1 MLIFLRRRLI
11 TSFITLLGI
20 VLLTFLL
27 ARMTGNPA
35 TLYLPI
41 DASREMIEAFNHQH
55 GFDLPLHV
63 QFINFLKDL
72 SRLDFGMS
80 LSQQRPAIQG
90 VLAVMPRTLA
100 LIALSI
106 LLMLFV
112 SLILGSLA
120 ALKPFSRRD
129 NIITFISLG
138 LTSLPDFWLA
148 LIGVLVFAVKFRV
161 LPTSGMS
168 GVKSWILPLVTLGIP
183 PSGSM
188 IQVVRGAMIEALNSS
203 YVQNAKARGFSKTR
217 LAFRHALRNAALPI
231 ITVAGDRAV
240 HLFNGTIIVGAVFA
254 WPGIGRTIIQAVMV
268 RDFALLQASL
278 FVTGVTIILLNIV
291 IDIIYS
297 IIDPRV
303 RVS

>member
-1 MLIFLRRRLI
+1 
-11 TSFITLLGI
+11 
-20 VLLTFLL
+20 
-27 ARMTGNPA
+27 
-35 TLYLPI
+35 
-41 DASREMIEAFNHQH
+41 
-55 GFDLPLHV
+55 
-63 QFINFLKDL
+63 
-72 SRLDFGMS
+72 MS